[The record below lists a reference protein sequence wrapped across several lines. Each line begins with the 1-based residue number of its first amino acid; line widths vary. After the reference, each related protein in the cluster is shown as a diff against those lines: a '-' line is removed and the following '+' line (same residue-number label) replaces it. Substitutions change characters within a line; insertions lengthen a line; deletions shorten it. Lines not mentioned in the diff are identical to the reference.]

1 MGTANSGK
9 REHQKLKPYL
19 VLQIL
24 LRETD
29 ENHLLT
35 APEIAAKLE
44 LMGIEAE
51 RRSLYKDIDEINII
65 LYLVENDCTIQ
76 EAEEALEDPNFGESE
91 KLIVYDARRRGFYVR
106 QRRYDLDDIRLLAEC
121 VYSAKFLAEGQ
132 AKRLVDV
139 VCDFVSDYQAETIR
153 YDALLIDRVKTNNK
167 GVINNLSMINA
178 AMSKTL
184 EGKRHIPEKISFKYL
199 KASVSNVS
207 QQVERRK
214 GERYLVSPYKLLI
227 SDGNYYLLA
236 FAEKSKKMLT
246 YRVDRMKDVRLTG
259 EPREGKEAF
268 EAIDLRDYT
277 KRTFSMFG
285 GKTER
290 VEMRFI
296 NPLLD
301 AVIDRFGTSGARYF
315 VSDEKHFTV
324 TAEVDI
330 SNQFFGWLLGFGKR
344 VKLLGPQ
351 NVVEQF
357 QAYIDKIREMY

>member
-1 MGTANSGK
+1 MGTAASGK
-9 REHQKLKPYL
+9 RDHQKLKPYL

-35 APEIAAKLE
+35 ASEIAAALE
-44 LMGIEAE
+44 LKGIEAE
-51 RRSLYKDIDEINII
+51 RRSLYRDIDEINKV
-65 LYLVENDCTIQ
+65 LYVVENNCTIQ
-76 EAEEALEDPNFGESE
+76 EAEDAIDDPEYGENE
-91 KLIVYDARRRGFYVR
+91 KLIVYDAKRKGFYVR
-106 QRRYDLDDIRLLAEC
+106 QRRYYLEDIRLLAEC

-132 AKRLVDV
+132 AKRLADV

-153 YDALLIDRVKTNNK
+153 HDALLTDRVKTNNK
-167 GVINNLSMINA
+167 GVINNLSAINA
-178 AMSKTL
+178 ATSKTL
-184 EGKRHIPEKISFKYL
+184 EGKKHIPEKISFKYL

-214 GERYLVSPYKLLI
+214 GERYVVSPYKLLI
-227 SDGNYYLLA
+227 SDGNYYLLG
-236 FAEKSKKMLT
+236 FDDKSKQMRT

-268 EAIDLRDYT
+268 EAVDLRDYT
-277 KRTFSMFG
+277 KRTFSMFE

-315 VSDEKHFTV
+315 VADEKHFTV
-324 TAEVDI
+324 SAEVDI
-330 SNQFFGWLLGFGKR
+330 SDQFFGWLLGFGKR
-344 VKLLGPQ
+344 AKLLGPQ
-351 NVVEQF
+351 PVVEKF
-357 QAYIDKIREMY
+357 SAYLDKVREMY